1 MMTSEE
7 YAESLDCHK
16 GSNQNQ
22 VQTRLKDLELELTTA
37 LQFLRSKKEGYMA
50 KEVTGSSSRDL
61 QKVSDAWEFQENEI
75 MNSQERLR
83 STRAK
88 LAVLEGKMTLT
99 IFEAQKIVEEKQ
111 KRIDG
116 ARKALQLLCT
126 VCIGWP
132 NSASEVLLVGSFDG
146 WTTQRKMEKSK
157 MGIFS
162 VYLKLYPGRYEI
174 KFIVD
179 GIWKVDPLRPITHN
193 SKYENNLLIIT

>member
-50 KEVTGSSSRDL
+50 KE
-61 QKVSDAWEFQENEI
+61 KVSDAWEFQENEI

-116 ARKALQLLCT
+116 ARKALQLLRT